1 MMDDSQDDSSM
12 SELLMQE
19 VLSEITKHVNDLN
32 RNIGSCLAGL
42 RKDIEQGFR
51 TTEKLLK
58 DLSIEV
64 DKASRQ
70 AKNAQM
76 NVDVLQLK
84 KQLEKLFPD
93 INWQPD
99 GQTKVRKVNYETVFS
114 PTLAFVPR
122 LRSDLR
128 NRRAELE

>member
-1 MMDDSQDDSSM
+1 M